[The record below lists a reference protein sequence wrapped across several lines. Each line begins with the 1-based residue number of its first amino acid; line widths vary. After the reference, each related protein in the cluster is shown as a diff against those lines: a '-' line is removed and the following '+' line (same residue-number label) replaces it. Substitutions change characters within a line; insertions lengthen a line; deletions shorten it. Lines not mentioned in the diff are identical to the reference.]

1 MIHAGSPGDTR
12 PRPRPADPSTLRV
25 LWQRA
30 TGAGAR
36 RRGRGAR
43 SSSRNRPSK
52 KADDGSVRRLG
63 AEVGVPQAGI
73 TFTGERAGDP
83 GVLVREVPERDAHA
97 VLSGKTGANGAEVVG
112 SLLLVARIR
121 GREGGEADI
130 DFGVGDLDAQSS
142 EAREVGSEFCLAGG
156 LADDEMALQT
166 HAVDL
171 DTAGLERFDDI
182 LCCGGFGTCVLDVV
196 VVVVQLDVGIVLSS
210 SLIRNGYVLS
220 SNLPIISI
228 FASLI
233 LGIRN
238 LTVL

>member
-1 MIHAGSPGDTR
+1 LIHAGSPGDTR

-142 EAREVGSEFCLAGG
+142 EAR
-156 LADDEMALQT
+156 
-166 HAVDL
+166 AVDL

-196 VVVVQLDVGIVLSS
+196 VVVVQLDVGSVLSS